1 MKSEWITKYRRKNGR
16 YGNEYLYSVSGSIME
31 SLGATEKSRIMWSIM
46 ESLGATEKSR
56 LF

>member
-1 MKSEWITKYRRKNGR
+1 MSWCIMW
-16 YGNEYLYSVSGSIME
+16 SIME

-56 LF
+56 LL